1 MCRNITTLRGL
12 APPATTAEIE
22 AAARQYVRK
31 VSGVQKTS
39 AATEAAFE
47 QAVALVADATADLL
61 DTLPPRRTPPRQ
73 DPPLRRRVCRRRRR
87 LIRRCPS
94 RRGSCPTWLAKPA
107 ATACATR
114 PCWRPSGRCPRQSFV
129 PRRLAAAAYDDGP
142 LPIGEG
148 QTISQPA
155 MVAMMAEAAQLQ
167 PSDSVLEVG
176 AGSGYGAL
184 VLRALAGRVV
194 TIERKRGLAE
204 KARSALAGQELG
216 DVKVVVGDG
225 TLGWPADAPY
235 NAIVVTAAGPAPPP
249 PLLQQLAP
257 GGRLVMPVGPRH
269 RDQFPDAIH
278 PPRRH
283 GCRRQRGRRQP
294 CARRGVPCGTAH
306 GGALRPAHRRPRLRV
321 RPVTPTQL

>member
-1 MCRNITTLRGL
+1 M
-12 APPATTAEIE
+12 PKP
-22 AAARQYVRK
+22 ARQLSDLVGQARRYGVRDEA
-31 VSGVQKTS
+31 VL
-39 AATEAAFE
+39 AAIGT
-47 QAVALVADATADLL
+47 V
-61 DTLPPRRTPPRQ
+61 
-73 DPPLRRRVCRRRRR
+73 
-87 LIRRCPS
+87 
-94 RRGSCPTWLAKPA
+94 
-107 ATACATR
+107 
-114 PCWRPSGRCPRQSFV
+114 PRQSFV

-194 TIERKRGLAE
+194 TIERRSGLAE

-225 TLGWPADAPY
+225 TLGWPTDAPY
-235 NAIVVTAAGPAPPP
+235 DAIVVTAAGPAPPP

-269 RDQFPDAIH
+269 RDQFLMRYTRPAASDVGDNGGNGSPVLAED
-278 PPRRH
+278 
-283 GCRRQRGRRQP
+283 CRAERLTAVRF
-294 CARRGVPCGTAH
+294 VPLIGAH
-306 GGALRPAHRRPRLRV
+306 GFGSGR
-321 RPVTPTQL
+321 